1 VAAHELSSL
10 RNITGAEVEL
20 AKQTLKGK
28 INRNNVAT
36 ARRLEE
42 RTKSLYYIGATN
54 ENISSQIDAL
64 TVAQVQ
70 SAVDAALKTPLT
82 FVTRGGEVNTL
93 PSYDNITKR
102 FN

>member
-1 VAAHELSSL
+1 MAAHELSSL